1 MNDQTRLNR
10 IIALIKGVIEK
21 IIKKIKGEPPQ
32 KKQLFKDT
40 GAFQEAV
47 KKALA
52 GIKSL
57 GKAFRT
63 KKAPIIKRSKHSGS
77 KNKNKKR
84 NKVRAKMAVESNR
97 INRIRVKRWK
107 H

>member
-1 MNDQTRLNR
+1 MNDQTRLER
-10 IIALIKGVIEK
+10 IMASIKAVIKKLIR
-21 IIKKIKGEPPQ
+21 KIKGEKQ
-32 KKQLFKDT
+32 EKKSLVKET
-40 GAFQEAV
+40 GALQEAF
-47 KKALA
+47 KRALA

-57 GKAFRT
+57 GKAF
-63 KKAPIIKRSKHSGS
+63 KAKPDSHRKSKHAGS
-77 KNKNKKR
+77 KNKNQKR

>member
-1 MNDQTRLNR
+1 MNDQTRLDR
-10 IIALIKGVIEK
+10 IIASIKAMIKKLIR
-21 IIKKIKGEPPQ
+21 KIKGEKQ
-32 KKQLFKDT
+32 EKKPSSIDLLDLQNQFDR
-40 GAFQEAV
+40 
-47 KKALA
+47 AL
-52 GIKSL
+52 GTLKGL
-57 GKAFRT
+57 GKAFKKVKKT
-63 KKAPIIKRSKHSGS
+63 KKVKSAT

>member
-1 MNDQTRLNR
+1 MNDQTRLDR
-10 IIALIKGVIEK
+10 IIAWIKGA
-21 IIKKIKGEPPQ
+21 IKKLINKIKGESPE
-32 KKQLFKDT
+32 KKSLVKDA
-40 GAFQEAV
+40 GALQEAF
-47 KKALA
+47 KRALS

-57 GKAFRT
+57 GKAFKPKIDLHR
-63 KKAPIIKRSKHSGS
+63 KSKHSGS
-77 KNKNKKR
+77 KNKSQKR

>member
-1 MNDQTRLNR
+1 MNNQTWYAR
-10 IIALIKGVIEK
+10 IMASIKAVIK
-21 IIKKIKGEPPQ
+21 KLVRKIKGGEQEKKPPSKDLLGLQ
-32 KKQLFKDT
+32 KSFEQ
-40 GAFQEAV
+40 
-47 KKALA
+47 ALA
-52 GIKSL
+52 ALKSL
-57 GKAFRT
+57 GKGFKR
-63 KKAPIIKRSKHSGS
+63 KPIPRKLKSAT